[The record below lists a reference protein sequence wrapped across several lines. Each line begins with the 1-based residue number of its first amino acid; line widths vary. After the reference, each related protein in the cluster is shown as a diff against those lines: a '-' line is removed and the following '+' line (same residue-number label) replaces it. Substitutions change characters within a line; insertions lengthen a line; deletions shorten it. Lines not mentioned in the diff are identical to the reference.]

1 MRSSIAIALLVSSAP
16 AVATAQETPAR
27 NNRYLLLATERTRTM
42 QQEIDEAAS
51 QGFRVVTANRTSGG
65 EVLVLLERTKDH
77 VQYRLL
83 ATART
88 GTLQREIAEAAGEGY
103 RVVPHAVTTKGDE
116 VLVLMQKLPE
126 GSAIASYQVLATERT
141 GTLQKEISQ
150 ASLDGYRLVAFTSGS
165 ENVAV
170 FEKELATIERNT
182 ATQ

>member
-1 MRSSIAIALLVSSAP
+1 MRSSIAITLLVLSA
-16 AVATAQETPAR
+16 AAAATAQEIPAQ

-42 QQEIDEAAS
+42 QQELDDAVS
-51 QGFRVVTANRTSGG
+51 QGFRVVTANRTNGG
-65 EVLVLLERTKDH
+65 EVLVLLERTKERL
-77 VQYRLL
+77 QYRLL

-88 GTLQREIAEAAGEGY
+88 GTLQREITDAADDGY

-116 VLVLMQKLPE
+116 VLVLMQKTPE
-126 GSAIASYQVLATERT
+126 GSAAARYQVLATERT
-141 GTLQKEISQ
+141 RTLQREISQ

-170 FEKELATIERNT
+170 FEKELATTERNT